1 MGALPWA
8 GLRLCRFSTE
18 HNGGECLTVP
28 NGSIPS
34 FPSLY
39 QSTGDRRHVCAVEG
53 SPSEVP
59 PMVPVA
65 GCAQEE
71 VCGTPPTDEAEPGD
85 LLYER
90 LMQKSHKLRESL
102 VRSLLTSEEV
112 CEEVERR
119 GRDLEGELEDERVS
133 PEQR

>member
-1 MGALPWA
+1 
-8 GLRLCRFSTE
+8 
-18 HNGGECLTVP
+18 
-28 NGSIPS
+28 
-34 FPSLY
+34 
-39 QSTGDRRHVCAVEG
+39 
-53 SPSEVP
+53 
-59 PMVPVA
+59 MVPVA
-65 GCAQEE
+65 DCAQEE
-71 VCGTPPTDEAEPGD
+71 VCETPPTDEAEPGD